1 MWLWFIV
8 LWLLWLFLLAAA
20 KRNILEKKYN
30 YVYDWEIVSIKNPK
44 EVQEL
49 AIWDLW
55 VLVTKD
61 YNHKIEKIIPYEFK
75 DNGEIIISIAIDDK
89 LAEIPVVLKKS
100 NRNKVEIV
108 YKAKKM
114 YDPFGEY
121 DYTIE
126 DLKYGIIELTPEYE
140 KLLNTK

>member
-8 LWLLWLFLLAAA
+8 LWLLWLFLLVAA

-30 YVYDWEIVSIKNPK
+30 YAYNWEIVSIKNPR

-49 AIWDLW
+49 AIWELW

-61 YNHKIEKIIPYEFK
+61 YNHKVEKVIPYEFK

-89 LAEIPVVLKKS
+89 LVEIPVVLKKS

-121 DYTIE
+121 DYTVE